1 MNMGKELSNGK
12 MDKEAIK
19 HTIQTKYLNSY
30 KVIVAGGRDFDNYEF
45 LKEKLDEISKMAQE
59 KIREITNSQ
68 ELNDLKVKV
77 LGKKGELT
85 EILKGMGQIAAE
97 QRPVVGSMINNVRKE
112 IEELISN
119 KEEEFKQKELKEK
132 LEKEKIDVTLPA
144 KKVKRGSKH
153 PLNRIIEEVEDLFV
167 SMGYDVV
174 SGPELET
181 DEYCFER
188 LNLPKGHPARD
199 MQDSFYI
206 TEEYLLRT
214 QTSAVQARTMMA
226 NEEKSPIRV
235 ICPGKTYRK
244 EDDATHSHQFNQ
256 VEGLVIDKN
265 ITFADLKGTL
275 EVFMKHMLGENTE
288 LRFRPS
294 YFPFT
299 EPSYE
304 VDVTCFKCGG
314 KGCNLCKQTGW
325 IELLGSGMVHPNV
338 LKMNGYDPE
347 KYSGFAFGTG
357 LDRLAMFKY
366 GITDMRLLYTND
378 VRFLSQ
384 FDRKD

>member
-1 MNMGKELSNGK
+1 MKEQIKLIQADAINEI
-12 MDKEAIK
+12 KE
-19 HTIQTKYLNSY
+19 TT
-30 KVIVAGGRDFDNYEF
+30 D
-45 LKEKLDEISKMAQE
+45 LK
-59 KIREITNSQ
+59 N
-68 ELNDLKVKV
+68 LNDIRVKY
-77 LGKKGELT
+77 LGKKGKLT
-85 EILKGMGQIAAE
+85 SILRGMGALTKE
-97 QRPVVGSMINNVRKE
+97 ERPIIGELVNTAKEE
-112 IEELISN
+112 IEEEILV
-119 KEEEFKQKELKEK
+119 KEKELQEKELQEK
-132 LEKEKIDVTLPA
+132 LEQEKIDITLPSQ
-144 KKVKRGSKH
+144 KINRGSKH

-206 TEEYLLRT
+206 TQEYLLRT
-214 QTSAVQARTMMA
+214 QTSAVQARVMMA
-226 NEEKSPIRV
+226 NKEKTPLRV
-235 ICPGKTYRK
+235 IVPGKTFRR

-256 VEGLVIDKN
+256 VEGLVVDKN
-265 ITFADLKGTL
+265 ISLADLKGTL
-275 EVFMKHMLGENTE
+275 EVFMKKMLGQNTE

-325 IELLGSGMVHPNV
+325 IELLGSGIVHPNV
-338 LKMNGYDPE
+338 LKMNGYDPNI
-347 KYSGFAFGTG
+347 YSGFAFGVG

-366 GITDMRLLYTND
+366 GITDIRLLYQND
-378 VRFLSQ
+378 VRFLNQ
-384 FDRKD
+384 FDRKDEEYEIKY

>member
-1 MNMGKELSNGK
+1 M
-12 MDKEAIK
+12 
-19 HTIQTKYLNSY
+19 
-30 KVIVAGGRDFDNYEF
+30 
-45 LKEKLDEISKMAQE
+45 KEKLEEISKLTKE
-59 KIREITNSQ
+59 KVEQITTSQ
-68 ELNDLKVKV
+68 ELKELKAKV
-77 LGKKGELT
+77 LGKKSELT
-85 EILKGMGQIAAE
+85 EILRGMGQIAAE
-97 QRPVVGSMINNVRKE
+97 QRPVVGELVNKVRTE
-112 IEELISN
+112 IEEMIDS
-119 KEEEFKQKELKEK
+119 KEKEFEEAELKRK
-132 LEKEKIDVTLPA
+132 LEAEKIDITLPA
-144 KKVKRGSKH
+144 TRIKRGSIH
-153 PLNRIIEEVEDLFV
+153 PLNRIIEDVEDLFV

-174 SGPELET
+174 TGPELET

-188 LNLPKGHPARD
+188 LNLPKDHPARD

-206 TEEYLLRT
+206 TTEYLLGT
-214 QTSAVQARTMMA
+214 QTSSVQARTMMA
-226 NEEKSPIRV
+226 NTEKTPIRM

-256 VEGLVIDKN
+256 VEGLVVDKD
-265 ITFADLKGTL
+265 ISFANLKGTL
-275 EVFMKHMLGENTE
+275 EVFVKRLLGEKTQ

-304 VDVTCFKCGG
+304 VDATCFKCGG

-338 LKMNGYDPE
+338 LKMNGYDPDV
-347 KYSGFAFGTG
+347 YSGFAFGTG

>member
-1 MNMGKELSNGK
+1 MKEEIEQIRKNA
-12 MDKEAIK
+12 KEDILKAVDLASLDA
-19 HTIQTKYLNSY
+19 TRVKY
-30 KVIVAGGRDFDNYEF
+30 
-45 LKEKLDEISKMAQE
+45 
-59 KIREITNSQ
+59 
-68 ELNDLKVKV
+68 

-85 EILKGMGQIAAE
+85 AVLRGMGAVSAEERPMIGGLVNQVRDELENLILKQEEIF
-97 QRPVVGSMINNVRKE
+97 RKE
-112 IEELISN
+112 ELN
-119 KEEEFKQKELKEK
+119 QKLQKET
-132 LEKEKIDVTLPA
+132 IDITLPGT
-144 KKVKRGSKH
+144 KVKRGSKH
-153 PLNRIIEEVEDLFV
+153 PINRIIEELEDFFV

-206 TEEYLLRT
+206 TTEYLLRT
-214 QTSAVQARTMMA
+214 QTSSVQARTMME
-226 NEEKSPIRV
+226 NTEKTPIRV
-235 ICPGKTYRK
+235 VCPGKTYRRD
-244 EDDATHSHQFNQ
+244 DDATHSHQFGQ
-256 VEGLVIDKN
+256 IEGLVIDKN
-265 ITFADLKGTL
+265 ISLADLKGTL
-275 EVFMKHMLGENTE
+275 EVFVKHMLGENSK

-304 VDVTCFKCGG
+304 VDVSCFKCGG

-325 IELLGSGMVHPNV
+325 IEILGSGMVHPNV

-347 KYSGFAFGTG
+347 EYSGFAFGTG

-366 GITDMRLLYTND
+366 GIPDIRLLYTND
-378 VRFLSQ
+378 VRFLEQ
-384 FDRKD
+384 FDRKDDE

>member
-1 MNMGKELSNGK
+1 MKEQISQIQ
-12 MDKEAIK
+12 KEA
-19 HTIQTKYLNSY
+19 LENVENS
-30 KVIVAGGRDFDNYEF
+30 KD
-45 LKEKLDEISKMAQE
+45 LK
-59 KIREITNSQ
+59 
-68 ELNDLKVKV
+68 ELNDIRVKY

-85 EILKGMGQIAAE
+85 LLLRQMGSLSAE
-97 QRPVVGSMINNVRKE
+97 ERPVMGAAVNTAKQEVEDKIQE
-112 IEELISN
+112 
-119 KEEEFKQKELKEK
+119 KEETLRK
-132 LEKEKIDVTLPA
+132 LELAQKLENEDIDITLPSQ
-144 KKVKRGSKH
+144 KIKRGSKH
-153 PLNRIIEEVEDLFV
+153 PLNRVIEEVEDLFV

-206 TEEYLLRT
+206 TPDYLLRT

-226 NEEKSPIRV
+226 NEEKTPIRV
-235 ICPGKTYRK
+235 IVPGKTFRR

-256 VEGLVIDKN
+256 VEGLVVDKN
-265 ITFADLKGTL
+265 ISLADLKGTL
-275 EVFMKHMLGENTE
+275 EVFMKKMLGQNTE

-325 IELLGSGMVHPNV
+325 IELLGSGIVHPNV

-347 KYSGFAFGTG
+347 KYSGFAFGVG

-366 GITDMRLLYTND
+366 GITDIRLLYQND
-378 VRFLSQ
+378 VRFLKQ
-384 FDRKD
+384 FDRKDEENEIKY

>member
-1 MNMGKELSNGK
+1 MEEKINQIR
-12 MDKEAIK
+12 KEA
-19 HTIQTKYLNSY
+19 
-30 KVIVAGGRDFDNYEF
+30 E
-45 LKEKLDEISKMAQE
+45 EEISKIEDIHALNE
-59 KIREITNSQ
+59 IR
-68 ELNDLKVKV
+68 VKV
-77 LGKKGELT
+77 LGKKGKLT
-85 EILKGMGQIAAE
+85 EILRGMGSLSPE
-97 QRPVVGSMINNVRKE
+97 ERPVIGNLVNKVRDE
-112 IEELISN
+112 IEGLITSKETELKN
-119 KEEEFKQKELKEK
+119 KELQEK
-132 LEKEKIDVTLPA
+132 LQSEKIDVTLPA
-144 KKVKRGSKH
+144 TKVKRGSKH

-206 TEEYLLRT
+206 TTEYLLRT
-214 QTSAVQARTMMA
+214 QTSAVQARAMMA
-226 NEEKSPIRV
+226 NTEKTPIRIIV
-235 ICPGKTYRK
+235 PGKTYRR

-256 VEGLVIDKN
+256 VEGLVVDKN
-265 ITFADLKGTL
+265 ISFADLKGTL
-275 EVFMKHMLGENTE
+275 EIFMRKMLGENTQ

-325 IELLGSGMVHPNV
+325 IELLGSGVVHPNV
-338 LKMNGYDPE
+338 LRMNGYDPDV
-347 KYSGFAFGTG
+347 YSGFAFGTG

-378 VRFLSQ
+378 VKFLSQ

>member
-1 MNMGKELSNGK
+1 MKEKVNSI
-12 MDKEAIK
+12 KENAIK
-19 HTIQTKYLNSY
+19 
-30 KVIVAGGRDFDNYEF
+30 
-45 LKEKLDEISKMAQE
+45 EIKAADTLQS
-59 KIREITNSQ
+59 
-68 ELNDLKVKV
+68 LNDLRVMY
-77 LGKKGELT
+77 LGKKGKLT
-85 EILKGMGQIAAE
+85 EILRGMGSLSPE
-97 QRPVVGSMINNVRKE
+97 ERPVMGALVNEAKE
-112 IEELISN
+112 EVSNEIVKREEELKKIELN
-119 KEEEFKQKELKEK
+119 KK
-132 LEKEKIDVTLPA
+132 LEAEDIDITLPS
-144 KKVKRGSKH
+144 KKTRRGSKH
-153 PLNRIIEEVEDLFV
+153 PLNRVIEEVEDLFV

-206 TEEYLLRT
+206 TTEYLLRT

-226 NEEKSPIRV
+226 NKEKTPIRV
-235 ICPGKTYRK
+235 IVPGKTFRR

-256 VEGLVIDKN
+256 VEGLVVDKN
-265 ITFADLKGTL
+265 ISLADLKGTL
-275 EVFMKHMLGENTE
+275 EVFMKKMLGQNTE

-325 IELLGSGMVHPNV
+325 IELLGSGIVHPNV
-338 LKMNGYDPE
+338 LRMNGYDPDE
-347 KYSGFAFGTG
+347 YSGFAFGVG

-366 GITDMRLLYTND
+366 GITDIRLLYQND
-378 VRFLSQ
+378 VRFLKQ
-384 FDRKD
+384 FDRKDEENEIKY

>member
-1 MNMGKELSNGK
+1 MKEEIVK
-12 MDKEAIK
+12 IKE
-19 HTIQTKYLNSY
+19 NS
-30 KVIVAGGRDFDNYEF
+30 
-45 LKEKLDEISKMAQE
+45 LKEISESKDL
-59 KIREITNSQ
+59 KS
-68 ELNDLKVKV
+68 LNDLKVKY

-85 EILKGMGQIAAE
+85 QALRGMGKLSPEERPIIGSLVNQVRDELNQLIE
-97 QRPVVGSMINNVRKE
+97 Q
-112 IEELISN
+112 
-119 KEEEFKQKELKEK
+119 KEEELKKIELEERLKTE
-132 LEKEKIDVTLPA
+132 EIDITLPSQ
-144 KKVKRGSKH
+144 KIKRGSKH
-153 PLNRIIEEVEDLFV
+153 PLNRVIEEVEDLFV

-206 TEEYLLRT
+206 TPEYLLRT
-214 QTSAVQARTMMA
+214 QTSSVQARTMMA
-226 NEEKSPIRV
+226 NEEKTPIRV
-235 ICPGKTYRK
+235 IVPGKTFRR

-265 ITFADLKGTL
+265 ISLADLKGTL
-275 EVFMKHMLGENTE
+275 EVFMKKMLGQNTE

-325 IELLGSGMVHPNV
+325 IELLGSGIVHPNV

-347 KYSGFAFGTG
+347 KYSGFAFGVG

-366 GITDMRLLYTND
+366 GITDIRLLYQND
-378 VRFLSQ
+378 VRFLKQ
-384 FDRKD
+384 FDRKDEENEIKY

>member
-1 MNMGKELSNGK
+1 MKEEIEN
-12 MDKEAIK
+12 
-19 HTIQTKYLNSY
+19 
-30 KVIVAGGRDFDNYEF
+30 
-45 LKEKLDEISKMAQE
+45 LKKQALEEL
-59 KIREITNSQ
+59 TNSKSSK
-68 ELNDLKVKV
+68 ELNDLRVKY

-85 EILKGMGQIAAE
+85 GLLRGMGSLSPE
-97 QRPVVGSMINNVRKE
+97 ERPKMGALVNSAKQE
-112 IEELISN
+112 IENEIQE
-119 KEEEFKQKELKEK
+119 KEKELAEKELQEK
-132 LEKEKIDVTLPA
+132 LEKEEIDITLPSQ
-144 KKVKRGSKH
+144 KIKRGSKH
-153 PLNRIIEEVEDLFV
+153 PLNRVIEEVEDLFV

-206 TEEYLLRT
+206 TPEYLLRT

-226 NEEKSPIRV
+226 NEKKTPIRV
-235 ICPGKTYRK
+235 IVPGKTFRR

-265 ITFADLKGTL
+265 ISLADLKGTL
-275 EVFMKHMLGENTE
+275 EVFMKKMLGQNTE

-325 IELLGSGMVHPNV
+325 IELLGSGIVHPNV
-338 LKMNGYDPE
+338 LRMNGYYPD
-347 KYSGFAFGTG
+347 KYSGFAFGVG

-366 GITDMRLLYTND
+366 GITDIRLLYQND
-378 VRFLSQ
+378 VRFLKQ
-384 FDRKD
+384 FDRKDEENEIKY

>member
-1 MNMGKELSNGK
+1 MKEEIENLK
-12 MDKEAIK
+12 KQALEEIA
-19 HTIQTKYLNSY
+19 NS
-30 KVIVAGGRDFDNYEF
+30 KN
-45 LKEKLDEISKMAQE
+45 SK
-59 KIREITNSQ
+59 
-68 ELNDLKVKV
+68 ELNDLRVKY

-85 EILKGMGQIAAE
+85 GLLRGMGNLSPE
-97 QRPVVGSMINNVRKE
+97 ERPKMGALVNSAKQE
-112 IEELISN
+112 IENEIQE
-119 KEEEFKQKELKEK
+119 KEKELAEKELQEK
-132 LEKEKIDVTLPA
+132 LEKEEIDITLPSQ
-144 KKVKRGSKH
+144 KIKRGSKH
-153 PLNRIIEEVEDLFV
+153 PLNRVIEAVEDLFV

-206 TEEYLLRT
+206 TPEYLLRT

-226 NEEKSPIRV
+226 NEKKTPIRV
-235 ICPGKTYRK
+235 IVPGKTFSR

-265 ITFADLKGTL
+265 ISLADLKGTL
-275 EVFMKHMLGENTE
+275 EVFMKKMLGQNTE

-325 IELLGSGMVHPNV
+325 IELLGSGIVHPNV
-338 LKMNGYDPE
+338 LRMNGYDPDQ
-347 KYSGFAFGTG
+347 YSGFAFGVG

-366 GITDMRLLYTND
+366 GITDIRLLYQND
-378 VRFLSQ
+378 VRFLKQ
-384 FDRKD
+384 FDRKDEENEIKY

>member
-1 MNMGKELSNGK
+1 MKEQIEQIKVNALKEIEKAKDLKELN
-12 MDKEAIK
+12 EVNV
-19 HTIQTKYLNSY
+19 KY
-30 KVIVAGGRDFDNYEF
+30 
-45 LKEKLDEISKMAQE
+45 
-59 KIREITNSQ
+59 
-68 ELNDLKVKV
+68 

-85 EILKGMGQIAAE
+85 AVLRGMGALSAE
-97 QRPVVGSMINNVRKE
+97 ERPVIGSLVNVVRD
-112 IEELISN
+112 ELEKAISE
-119 KEEEFKQKELKEK
+119 KEEKFKTKEMEAK
-132 LEKEKIDVTLPA
+132 LVKEKIDITLPA
-144 KKVKRGSKH
+144 NKIKRGSKH
-153 PLNRIIEEVEDLFV
+153 PLNRIIEEVEDIFV
-167 SMGYDVV
+167 GMGYDVV
-174 SGPELET
+174 DGPELET

-206 TEEYLLRT
+206 TPEYLLRT
-214 QTSAVQARTMMA
+214 QTSAVQARVMMA

-235 ICPGKTYRK
+235 ICPGKVYRRD
-244 EDDATHSHQFNQ
+244 DDATHSHQFAQ
-256 VEGLVIDKN
+256 VEGLVIDEN
-265 ITFADLKGTL
+265 ISLADLKGTL
-275 EVFMKHMLGENTE
+275 EVFMKKMLGENTR

-304 VDVTCFKCGG
+304 VDVSCFKCGG

-347 KYSGFAFGTG
+347 KYTGFAFGTG

-366 GITDMRLLYTND
+366 GITDIRLLYQND
-378 VRFLSQ
+378 VRFLNQ
-384 FDRKD
+384 FDRMD

>member
-1 MNMGKELSNGK
+1 M
-12 MDKEAIK
+12 
-19 HTIQTKYLNSY
+19 Q
-30 KVIVAGGRDFDNYEF
+30 
-45 LKEKLDEISKMAQE
+45 DEISKL
-59 KIREITNSQ
+59 REEAVNEIAN
-68 ELNDLKVKV
+68 LNDLQTLNDVRVKY
-77 LGKKGELT
+77 LGKKGKLTTILRGMKDLSKEERPIIGSLVNEVRDELT
-85 EILKGMGQIAAE
+85 NLIDEKGNELK
-97 QRPVVGSMINNVRKE
+97 K
-112 IEELISN
+112 
-119 KEEEFKQKELKEK
+119 KELKEK
-132 LEKEKIDVTLPA
+132 LEKEKIDVTLPST
-144 KKVKRGSKH
+144 KVKRGSKH
-153 PLNRIIEEVEDLFV
+153 PLTRVIEEIEDLFV

-174 SGPELET
+174 AGPELET

-206 TEEYLLRT
+206 TPEHLLRT
-214 QTSAVQARTMMA
+214 QTSAVQARAMMA
-226 NEEKSPIRV
+226 NEEKSPIRIIV
-235 ICPGKTYRK
+235 PGKTYRR

-265 ITFADLKGTL
+265 ISFADLKGTL
-275 EVFMKHMLGENTE
+275 EIFMKHMLGENTE

-325 IELLGSGMVHPNV
+325 IELLGAGIVHPNV

-366 GITDMRLLYTND
+366 GITDIRLLYSND
-378 VRFLSQ
+378 VRFLNQ
-384 FDRKD
+384 FDRKDI

>member
-1 MNMGKELSNGK
+1 MKERL
-12 MDKEAIK
+12 E
-19 HTIQTKYLNSY
+19 
-30 KVIVAGGRDFDNYEF
+30 
-45 LKEKLDEISKMAQE
+45 EISKMTKE
-59 KIREITNSQ
+59 KVEQITTSQ
-68 ELNDLKVKV
+68 ELKELKAKV
-77 LGKKGELT
+77 LGKKSELT
-85 EILKGMGQIAAE
+85 EILRGMGQIAAE
-97 QRPVVGSMINNVRKE
+97 QRPVVGELVNKVRTE
-112 IEELISN
+112 IEEMIDS
-119 KEEEFKQKELKEK
+119 KEKEFEEAELKRKAEA
-132 LEKEKIDVTLPA
+132 EKIDITLPA
-144 KKVKRGSKH
+144 TRIKRGSIH
-153 PLNRIIEEVEDLFV
+153 PLNRIIEDVEDLFV

-174 SGPELET
+174 TGPELET

-188 LNLPKGHPARD
+188 LNLPKDHPARD

-206 TEEYLLRT
+206 TTEYLLRT
-214 QTSAVQARTMMA
+214 QTSSVQARTMMA
-226 NEEKSPIRV
+226 NTEKTPIRM

-256 VEGLVIDKN
+256 VEGLVVDKD
-265 ITFADLKGTL
+265 ISFANLKGTL
-275 EVFMKHMLGENTE
+275 EVFVKRLLGEKTQ

-304 VDVTCFKCGG
+304 VDATCFKCGG

-338 LKMNGYDPE
+338 LKMNGYDPDV
-347 KYSGFAFGTG
+347 YSGFAFGTG

>member
-1 MNMGKELSNGK
+1 M
-12 MDKEAIK
+12 
-19 HTIQTKYLNSY
+19 IQGGY
-30 KVIVAGGRDFDNYEF
+30 KVIM
-45 LKEKLDEISKMAQE
+45 KEKLEEISKKAKERIDNVKDMQ
-59 KIREITNSQ
+59 S
-68 ELNDLKVKV
+68 LNDLRVKV

-85 EILKGMGQIAAE
+85 EILRGMKDLTAE
-97 QRPVVGSMINNVRKE
+97 ERPVIGNLVNKVKSD
-112 IEELISN
+112 IEASIEKAEKVL
-119 KEEEFKQKELKEK
+119 KQKELEKK
-132 LEKEKIDVTLPA
+132 LEEEKIDITLPSS
-144 KKVKRGSKH
+144 KIKRGSKH
-153 PLNRIIEEVEDLFV
+153 PINRTIEQIQDLFV

-174 SGPELET
+174 DGPELET
-181 DEYCFER
+181 DEFCFER

-206 TEEYLLRT
+206 TPEYLLRT
-214 QTSAVQARTMMA
+214 QTSAVQARTMLA
-226 NEEKSPIRV
+226 NEEKSPIRI
-235 ICPGKTYRK
+235 ICTGKTYRR

-256 VEGLVIDKN
+256 VEGLVIDKKERN
-265 ITFADLKGTL
+265 VSLADLKGTL
-275 EVFMKHMLGENTE
+275 EVFVKEMLGDNLS

-325 IELLGSGMVHPNV
+325 IEILGAGIVHPNV

-347 KYSGFAFGTG
+347 QYGGFAFGTG
-357 LDRLAMFKY
+357 IDRLAMFKY
-366 GITDMRLLYTND
+366 GITDMRYLYQND

>member
-1 MNMGKELSNGK
+1 MKEQIEN
-12 MDKEAIK
+12 
-19 HTIQTKYLNSY
+19 
-30 KVIVAGGRDFDNYEF
+30 
-45 LKEKLDEISKMAQE
+45 LKNQALEEIAKSESSK
-59 KIREITNSQ
+59 
-68 ELNDLKVKV
+68 ELNDLRVKY

-85 EILKGMGQIAAE
+85 SILRGMGE
-97 QRPVVGSMINNVRKE
+97 LSPEERPKMGALVNSAKQEVENEIQEKE
-112 IEELISN
+112 
-119 KEEEFKQKELKEK
+119 KELAKKELQER
-132 LEKEKIDVTLPA
+132 LEKEEIDITLPSQ
-144 KKVKRGSKH
+144 KIRRGSKH
-153 PLNRIIEEVEDLFV
+153 PLNRVIEEVEDLFV

-206 TEEYLLRT
+206 TPEHLLRT
-214 QTSAVQARTMMA
+214 QTSAVQARAMMA
-226 NEEKSPIRV
+226 NEEKSPIRIIV
-235 ICPGKTYRK
+235 PGKTYRR

-265 ITFADLKGTL
+265 ISFADLKGTL
-275 EVFMKHMLGENTE
+275 EIFMKHMLGENTE

-325 IELLGSGMVHPNV
+325 IELLGAGIVHPNV

-366 GITDMRLLYTND
+366 GITDIRLLYSND
-378 VRFLSQ
+378 VRFLNQ
-384 FDRKD
+384 FDRKDI

>member
-1 MNMGKELSNGK
+1 M
-12 MDKEAIK
+12 
-19 HTIQTKYLNSY
+19 
-30 KVIVAGGRDFDNYEF
+30 
-45 LKEKLDEISKMAQE
+45 LKEEIE
-59 KIREITNSQ
+59 KIYNEALEKINDIKEEQ
-68 ELNDLKVKV
+68 ALKDLKAAI

-85 EILKGMGQIAAE
+85 EILKGLKDVTPE
-97 QRPVVGSMINNVRKE
+97 ERPKIGALVNEVRDSLEAKFSEVQNAIN
-112 IEELISN
+112 
-119 KEEEFKQKELKEK
+119 QKILEEK
-132 LEKEKIDVTLPA
+132 LSKDTIDVTLPSN
-144 KKVKRGSKH
+144 KPIRGSKH
-153 PLNRIIEEVEDLFV
+153 PLNRVIEEIEDLFV

-181 DEYCFER
+181 DEFCFKR
-188 LNLPKGHPARD
+188 LNLPEGHPARD

-206 TEEYLLRT
+206 TEENLLRT
-214 QTSAVQARTMMA
+214 QTSAVQARVMMA
-226 NEEKSPIRV
+226 NEEKTPIRV
-235 ICPGKTYRK
+235 IVPGKTYRR

-256 VEGLVIDKN
+256 VEGLVVDEN
-265 ITFADLKGTL
+265 ISFADLKGTL
-275 EVFMKHMLGENTE
+275 EVFMKKMLGQNTE

-304 VDVTCFKCGG
+304 VDVSCFKCGG

-347 KYSGFAFGTG
+347 KYSGFAFGVG

-366 GITDMRLLYTND
+366 DITDIRLLYRND
-378 VRFLSQ
+378 VRFLKQ
-384 FDRKD
+384 FDRKDEEYEIKY

>member
-1 MNMGKELSNGK
+1 M
-12 MDKEAIK
+12 
-19 HTIQTKYLNSY
+19 
-30 KVIVAGGRDFDNYEF
+30 
-45 LKEKLDEISKMAQE
+45 KEKLESIKKLAEEKVSKIQE
-59 KIREITNSQ
+59 RQ
-68 ELNDLKVKV
+68 DLNDLKVKI
-77 LGKKGELT
+77 LEKKGELT
-85 EILKGMGQIAAE
+85 EILRGMGSLSPEERPKMGSLVNSVRAE
-97 QRPVVGSMINNVRKE
+97 IETLINKKEQE
-112 IEELISN
+112 IEE
-119 KEEEFKQKELKEK
+119 KELAKK
-132 LEKEKIDVTLPA
+132 LEDEKIDISLPGT
-144 KKVKRGSKH
+144 KVKRGSKH
-153 PLNRIIEEVEDLFV
+153 PLNRVIEEVEDLFV

-206 TEEYLLRT
+206 TSEYLLRT

-226 NEEKSPIRV
+226 NEEKTPIRV

-265 ITFADLKGTL
+265 ISFADLKGTL
-275 EVFMKHMLGENTE
+275 EIFMKKMLGENTK

-299 EPSYE
+299 EPSFE
-304 VDVTCFKCGG
+304 VDVSCFKCGG

-347 KYSGFAFGTG
+347 VYSGFAFGTG

-366 GITDMRLLYTND
+366 GITDMRLLYAND
-378 VRFLSQ
+378 VKFLSQ
-384 FDRKD
+384 FDRMDK

>member
-1 MNMGKELSNGK
+1 MKEEIEEIRENAVNEIEVATDAKELD
-12 MDKEAIK
+12 MIRV
-19 HTIQTKYLNSY
+19 KY
-30 KVIVAGGRDFDNYEF
+30 
-45 LKEKLDEISKMAQE
+45 
-59 KIREITNSQ
+59 
-68 ELNDLKVKV
+68 

-85 EILKGMGQIAAE
+85 VILRGMGGLSPE
-97 QRPVVGSMINNVRKE
+97 ERPIIGSLVNVVKSELEEMIEKKE
-112 IEELISN
+112 KNFENEEL
-119 KEEEFKQKELKEK
+119 KRKLEEER
-132 LEKEKIDVTLPA
+132 IDITLPST
-144 KKVKRGSKH
+144 KIKRGSKH

-174 SGPELET
+174 TGPELET

-206 TEEYLLRT
+206 TSEYLLRT

-226 NEEKSPIRV
+226 NEEKSPIRI
-235 ICPGKTYRK
+235 ICPGKTYRRD
-244 EDDATHSHQFNQ
+244 DDATHSHQFSQ

-265 ITFADLKGTL
+265 ISLADLKGTL
-275 EVFMKHMLGENTE
+275 EVFVKKMLGENLE

-304 VDVTCFKCGG
+304 VDVSCFKCGG

-325 IELLGSGMVHPNV
+325 IEVLGSGIVHPNV

-366 GITDMRLLYTND
+366 GITDIRLLYQND
-378 VRFLSQ
+378 VRFLEQ
-384 FDRKD
+384 FDRCDR

>member
-1 MNMGKELSNGK
+1 M
-12 MDKEAIK
+12 
-19 HTIQTKYLNSY
+19 
-30 KVIVAGGRDFDNYEF
+30 R
-45 LKEKLDEISKMAQE
+45 EKLEEISKKSRE
-59 KIREITNSQ
+59 KIKEIKNSQ

-85 EILKGMGQIAAE
+85 EILRGMGQIAAE
-97 QRPVVGSMINNVRKE
+97 ERPVIGSLANKIRNEVENMISEKE
-112 IEELISN
+112 A
-119 KEEEFKQKELKEK
+119 EFKKQELQKELED
-132 LEKEKIDVTLPA
+132 ETIDITLPA
-144 KKVKRGSKH
+144 TKVKRGSMH
-153 PLNRIIEEVEDLFV
+153 PLNRIVEEVEDLFV

-206 TEEYLLRT
+206 TTEYLLRT
-214 QTSAVQARTMMA
+214 QTSSVQARTMMS
-226 NEEKSPIRV
+226 NEEKTPIRI

-256 VEGLVIDKN
+256 VEGLVVDKN
-265 ITFADLKGTL
+265 ISFADLKGTL
-275 EVFMKHMLGENTE
+275 EIFMRKLLGENTQ

-304 VDVTCFKCGG
+304 VDVSCFKCSG

-325 IELLGSGMVHPNV
+325 IEVLGSGIVHPNV
-338 LKMNGYDPE
+338 LKMNGYDPDV
-347 KYSGFAFGTG
+347 YSGFAFGTG

-378 VRFLSQ
+378 VKFLSQ